1 MRADLLVGGLF
12 LLVIGIVLDITLI
25 GAVIGLPIGAI
36 GVIMMIAGF
45 FMGGGS
51 GNKSQTKGQQ
61 SSDEKQRRYQ
71 RYQAEQYNRH
81 RQEIEAQE
89 RRRSKQ

>member
-12 LLVIGIVLDITLI
+12 LLVVGIVLDVTLI
-25 GAVIGLPIGAI
+25 GAILGLPIGAI
-36 GVIMMIAGF
+36 GVVMMIAGF
-45 FMGGGS
+45 FMGGG
-51 GNKSQTKGQQ
+51 GGKGQTKGQQ

-81 RQEIEAQE
+81 RRQIESQE
-89 RRRSKQ
+89 RSKKKQ

>member
-45 FMGGGS
+45 FTGG
-51 GNKSQTKGQQ
+51 KSQTAGQQ

-89 RRRSKQ
+89 RRNRKQ